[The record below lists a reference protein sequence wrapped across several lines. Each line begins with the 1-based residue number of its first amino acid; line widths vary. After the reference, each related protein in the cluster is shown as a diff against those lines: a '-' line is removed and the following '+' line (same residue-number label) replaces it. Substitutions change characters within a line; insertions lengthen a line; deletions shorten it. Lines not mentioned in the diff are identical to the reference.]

1 MGFLDMT
8 LGFIFSIVE
17 TVIGSFV
24 SYFFPQ
30 VHSFETHIRENWRKY
45 AKLALYVLAISCVIQ
60 MLFFIC
66 LGVAFFVHDQL
77 SRGLNIHIATVDF
90 DMAMVQGKGQTR
102 VFYLYYSLLSP
113 AVN

>member
-8 LGFIFSIVE
+8 LGFIFSIFE

-45 AKLALYVLAISCVIQ
+45 AKLALYVLAISCVVQ
-60 MLFFIC
+60 MIFFIC
-66 LGVAFFVHDQL
+66 LGVAYFVHDQL

-90 DMAMVQGKGQTR
+90 DMAMVQGKEQTR
-102 VFYLYYSLLSP
+102 FFNFIKIIELCC
-113 AVN
+113 